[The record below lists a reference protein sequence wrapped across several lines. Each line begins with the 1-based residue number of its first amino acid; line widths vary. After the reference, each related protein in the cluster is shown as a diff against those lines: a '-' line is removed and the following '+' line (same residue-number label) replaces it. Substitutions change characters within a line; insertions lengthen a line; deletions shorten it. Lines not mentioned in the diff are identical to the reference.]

1 MATITYPTGRDY
13 GAPQILEITFE
24 AFSTTGDFMEDLEL
38 TAVTFK
44 DAARSISGT
53 VNVFRMD
60 ADQYRIGAAVLAE
73 YDAGRYQP
81 L

>member
-1 MATITYPTGRDY
+1 MKTITYPTGRDY

-24 AFSTTGDFMEDLEL
+24 PVSTSDFDAGIEFFP
-38 TAVTFK
+38 ATFADK
-44 DAARSISGT
+44 ARSISGT
-53 VNVFRMD
+53 VNVFGMYCND
-60 ADQYRIGAAVLAE
+60 KAIGAEVLAE